1 MHKSVPAR
9 PRFTTGGRGR
19 AFAAALAAAA
29 GVLAACSPGTVDT
42 GDEPVERP
50 EVSNSAAAPAQPP
63 AQVPDSGLAA
73 DALPEVPRQGLDN
86 CPYLDTQFVA
96 ETNGQKVTAS
106 GTDTRFDT
114 PACVY
119 WSYPEQPQLQVIVR
133 HTGTPAEARSV
144 VDWAAPVDI
153 TDPADQPSGWNGG
166 RAGGGVVPG
175 REGAVY
181 AVAKDTTAVVVL
193 TNQKE
198 SVKAQLIAE
207 QTIAN
212 LSL

>member
-1 MHKSVPAR
+1 M
-9 PRFTTGGRGR
+9 T
-19 AFAAALAAAA
+19 
-29 GVLAACSPGTVDT
+29 D
-42 GDEPVERP
+42 
-50 EVSNSAAAPAQPP
+50 
-63 AQVPDSGLAA
+63 
-73 DALPEVPRQGLDN
+73 

-133 HTGTPAEARSV
+133 HAASEQDARAV
-144 VDWAAPVDI
+144 VDWAAPVDV
-153 TDPADQPSGWNGG
+153 TDPADQPSGWTGG

-175 REGAVY
+175 RDGGGVVPGRDGAVY
-181 AVAKDTTAVVVL
+181 AVAKGTTAVVVL

-207 QTIAN
+207 QAIAN

>member
-1 MHKSVPAR
+1 MHQSVPVRTRVAA
-9 PRFTTGGRGR
+9 G
-19 AFAAALAAAA
+19 ALAYAAALTAVS
-29 GVLAACSPGTVDT
+29 GTVTACSSGA
-42 GDEPVERP
+42 GDDPAQHP
-50 EVSNSAAAPAQPP
+50 EVGSSAATPA
-63 AQVPDSGLAA
+63 PDSGLAA
-73 DALPEVPRQGLDN
+73 DALPAVAREGVED

-133 HTGTPAEARSV
+133 HTGSPAEARAV
-144 VDWAAPVDI
+144 VDWAAPVDL
-153 TDPADQPSGWNGG
+153 TDPAEQPAGWSGG

-181 AVAKDTTAVVVL
+181 AVAKDTVAVVVL

-198 SVKAQLIAE
+198 SVKAQLIAVE
-207 QTIAN
+207 TIAN